1 MNGQPGFSPAGTPIG
16 GIGLTP
22 YPAYGA
28 EHSNIQERSSRGPQL
43 QLNALPM
50 NFKRDNDQYSY
61 QYGAETMDNSLY
73 SAGFDAPQ
81 GNNQSRPNRHW
92 SPQLNLRP
100 SFLSS
105 NDRGNLRDEG
115 FTNLYSGEYL
125 MPQERP
131 ATFENNPPQ
140 FFNNPRNISRPQ
152 MPQENPYRLP
162 TPQGPTPYYGTPP
175 SARDSFVSHGHQ
187 SSQGMIGRPSYGQ
200 SGLSNIQARPEQQ
213 IIAELKRQ
221 LNYVT
226 AAVDSLRKQHGIDRD
241 IEVSRNYLRRADD
254 RMLDNKRESEYLTEL
269 YSRLN
274 QENREVTQ
282 KMLKL
287 NKVDFD
293 ASITDLEGHE
303 KLIAENERLRSK
315 LKQLEMDIKRK
326 LKAKEDSIEE
336 KVKSQLENE
345 ANFLAFRYQSDD
357 EALKLDVKAY
367 HQLLLERNAFLRSQR

>member
-1 MNGQPGFSPAGTPIG
+1 
-16 GIGLTP
+16 
-22 YPAYGA
+22 
-28 EHSNIQERSSRGPQL
+28 
-43 QLNALPM
+43 
-50 NFKRDNDQYSY
+50 
-61 QYGAETMDNSLY
+61 
-73 SAGFDAPQ
+73 
-81 GNNQSRPNRHW
+81 
-92 SPQLNLRP
+92 
-100 SFLSS
+100 
-105 NDRGNLRDEG
+105 
-115 FTNLYSGEYL
+115 
-125 MPQERP
+125 
-131 ATFENNPPQ
+131 
-140 FFNNPRNISRPQ
+140 
-152 MPQENPYRLP
+152 
-162 TPQGPTPYYGTPP
+162 
-175 SARDSFVSHGHQ
+175 
-187 SSQGMIGRPSYGQ
+187 MIGRPSYGQ